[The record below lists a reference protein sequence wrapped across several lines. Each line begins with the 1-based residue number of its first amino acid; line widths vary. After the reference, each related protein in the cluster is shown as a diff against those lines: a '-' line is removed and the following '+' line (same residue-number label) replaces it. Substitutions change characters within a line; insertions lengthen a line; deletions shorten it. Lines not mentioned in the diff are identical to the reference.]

1 MDKEIVLSKVSK
13 ATAILAA
20 ALIALIFGPVLVYFG
35 GWVFGS
41 LANLFFGSW
50 LAPTLSTM
58 FNTTI
63 AAASIPQYSGILAM
77 IGYLFASGNNH
88 NIDLDLDLF
97 NKSED
102 K

>member
-1 MDKEIVLSKVSK
+1 MNKEIALSKISK
-13 ATAILAA
+13 ATALLAA

-35 GWVFGS
+35 GWIFGW

-63 AAASIPQYSGILAM
+63 AATSIPQYSGILAM
-77 IGYLFASGNNH
+77 IGYLLTFGHNH
-88 NIDLDLDLF
+88 DIDLDFSDE
-97 NKSED
+97 SED

>member
-1 MDKEIVLSKVSK
+1 MNKEIALSKISK
-13 ATAILAA
+13 ATSILVA

-63 AAASIPQYSGILAM
+63 AAASIPRYSGILAM
-77 IGYLFASGNNH
+77 IGYLFTSGSNH
-88 NIDLDLDLF
+88 SIDLDLFDE
-97 NKSED
+97 SESE
-102 K
+102 